1 MRRYGFETNTNM
13 VHGLYGPDAVV
24 EDFLTVMYRIKALG
38 FNAIRTPISFLV
50 RGEARSSYVGSVHS
64 GRGAC
69 VKIVPAQNVTK
80 CANLSA

>member
-13 VHGLYGPDAVV
+13 VHGLYGPNAVV

-50 RGEARSSYVGSVHS
+50 RAEARSSYVRPVRS
-64 GRGAC
+64 GRAS
-69 VKIVPAQNVTK
+69 
-80 CANLSA
+80 LSWCPCSIYNI